1 MKNDKKNDGFKSS
14 IAMICVLAV
23 VSALCCG
30 YMTLKHIDPKAAD
43 NVKGAFTF
51 LYDNKNNTDG
61 DKDNTDNKDG
71 ENTTARL
78 MCAGENL
85 IYEAMYK
92 EAKERA
98 SDGYDFSYIYKGI
111 KDIIS
116 EADIASI
123 NQATVISGDMKPSSY
138 PKFCSPTA
146 LGDALCSAGFNVI
159 NQASKNIWDKGE
171 SGAKDTLEY
180 WKTKQDV
187 LMTGLYESE
196 EDMNTAK
203 IKEVNGIKFAFIS
216 LTTELNNSGYSE
228 NSGVRLITLDEKG
241 KSQVDAYNN
250 IKHMIKAAKESADV
264 VVVSV
269 NFGGNEAKEPTS
281 DQESCT
287 NYLASFGADVIIG
300 TGTHSV
306 QPMEIRDNGNGSKTV
321 IAHSLGNFMSAQ
333 TDKENMLGGIADII
347 YSKDAESGKV
357 TLQSAKIIPTVT
369 MIESGKKNFRVI
381 PLSELTEEDGQNH
394 AVSGFTYDF
403 ANDYYSEVIGS
414 GFIEKTVMD
423 EESLT
428 TKPDAANSSDGT
440 TSGSDGDQTSGTDE

>member
-23 VSALCCG
+23 VTVLCCG
-30 YMTLKHIDPKAAD
+30 YLTLGHINPEAAD
-43 NVKGAFTF
+43 SVKGAFTF
-51 LYDNKNNTDG
+51 LYKDGKTDNNTDKPKTDG
-61 DKDNTDNKDG
+61 DSAS
-71 ENTTARL
+71 ARL
-78 MCAGENL
+78 MFAGENL

-98 SDGYDFSYIYKGI
+98 ESGYDFSYIYKGI
-111 KDIIS
+111 KDVIS
-116 EADIASI
+116 EADIAGI
-123 NQATVISGDMKPSSY
+123 NQATVISDGIQPSSY
-138 PKFCSPTA
+138 PKFCSPEA
-146 LGDALCSAGFNVI
+146 LGDALCDAGFNVI

-187 LMTGLYESE
+187 LLTGIYESE

-203 IKEVNGIKFAFIS
+203 VREVNGIKFAFIS
-216 LTTELNNSGYSE
+216 LTAGLNNSGYSE
-228 NSGVRLITLDEKG
+228 SSGVRLITLDEKG
-241 KSQVDAYNN
+241 KSQVDIYNN
-250 IKHMIKAAKESADV
+250 IKHIIKTAKDSADV

-269 NFGGNEAKEPTS
+269 NFDGGETKEPTN
-281 DQESCT
+281 DQQTCV

-306 QPMEIRDNGNGSKTV
+306 QPMEIRDNGDGTKTV
-321 IAHSLGNFMSAQ
+321 IAHSLGNLMSAQ

-347 YSKDAESGKV
+347 YSKDSESGKV
-357 TLQSAKIIPTVT
+357 TLKSARIIPTVT
-369 MIESGKKNFRVI
+369 MVESGKKNYRAVTLAEF
-381 PLSELTEEDGQNH
+381 TEEDGQNH

-403 ANDYYSEVIGS
+403 ANDYFAEVIGDS
-414 GFIEKTVMD
+414 FLEKTVMD

-428 TKPDAANSSDGT
+428 TEPETSDTANTSDNSDASS
-440 TSGSDGDQTSGTDE
+440 SGTAE